1 MGKLFVLVFAVAVGY
16 SLGFRDARK
25 HSEHIL
31 TRAVEQ
37 IRVTFGAQPTNDI
50 DAVMN
55 KVEGKN

>member
-1 MGKLFVLVFAVAVGY
+1 MGKLFVLVLAVAVGY

-25 HSEHIL
+25 NSEDIL

-37 IRVTFGAQPTNDI
+37 IRVTFGAKPANDV